1 MNLSLLPSVRLPTTN
16 NTSLAMGNAIILLR
30 SVFWEKLLVSM
41 VLGLLIVGIGALL
54 RRRNW
59 PWWLRGFLSVLLGL
73 LLLIALILVYELIWP
88 DTRTW

>member
-1 MNLSLLPSVRLPTTN
+1 
-16 NTSLAMGNAIILLR
+16 MGNAIILLR

-41 VLGLLIVGIGALL
+41 VLGLLIVGIRALL